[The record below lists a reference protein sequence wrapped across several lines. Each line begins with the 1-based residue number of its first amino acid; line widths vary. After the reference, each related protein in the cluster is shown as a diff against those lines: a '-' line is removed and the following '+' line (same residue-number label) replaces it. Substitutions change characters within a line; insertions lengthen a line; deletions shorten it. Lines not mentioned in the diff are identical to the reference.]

1 MKKILALL
9 LAVVMVMSMAACATS
24 DPANNNG
31 NNSNTTTGT
40 ESTGPKEYT
49 IKVWTPAEDQAE
61 GNNWLV
67 KMEEAF
73 AAAHPEYKITWTN
86 ESMSEGN
93 AAGTVAGDVT
103 ASADV
108 YMFANDQLGTLI
120 TAGGLSQLGGS
131 FLEQVKNDNSEF
143 MISTVTHTDNG
154 VYGFPVT
161 NNTWFTYYNTDV
173 FTAEDV
179 KSLDT
184 MLTKGKVSFPFNTGW
199 NAGCFFLATG
209 GTVFGPKGIDAE
221 AGIQF
226 GGENGYKAAK
236 KMVEVCAN
244 SNLIAADQTV
254 GGLVS
259 GEVDAC
265 FSGSWDA
272 SKVKEALGDKMGVA
286 QIPTVTID
294 GEEYQLKALG
304 GTKCVGVNPNSGA
317 TDKTKQKVATQ
328 FAAFL
333 ASADAQ
339 LERYNMRGI
348 IPAAKSLL
356 NNETIQKDPV
366 AVAEI
371 NTMANCTVIQSALPE
386 MGNYWT
392 PVQTF
397 GTNCGTGDINMDN
410 YKQAV
415 DKLMEQLNA
424 ESLG

>member
-1 MKKILALL
+1 MKKILALV
-9 LAVVMVMSMAACATS
+9 LAVVMVMSMAACSTS
-24 DPANNNG
+24 
-31 NNSNTTTGT
+31 TTNPGDTTAGT
-40 ESTGPKEYT
+40 QGSTGPKEYT

-73 AAAHPEYKITWTN
+73 AAAHKDYKITWVN
-86 ESMSEGN
+86 ESLSEAD

-108 YMFANDQLGTLI
+108 YMFANDQLGSLI

-143 MISTVTHTDNG
+143 MVSTVTHTDNG

-161 NNTWFTYYNTDV
+161 NNTWFTYYNTDI

-179 KSLDT
+179 KNLDT
-184 MLTKGKVSFPFNTGW
+184 MLAKGKVAFPFNTGW
-199 NAGCFFLATG
+199 NVGCFFLATG
-209 GTVFGPKGIDAE
+209 GSVFGPKGLDAE
-221 AGIQF
+221 AGIQY

-236 KMVEVCAN
+236 KMVELCAHEN
-244 SNLIAADQTV
+244 MVEVGQQVGNLTA
-254 GGLVS
+254 
-259 GEVDAC
+259 GEVGAT

-272 SKVKEALGDKMGVA
+272 AAVKEALGDKMGVA
-286 QIPTVTID
+286 PIPTVTID
-294 GEEYQLKALG
+294 GQEYQLKALG
-304 GTKCVGVNPNSGA
+304 GSKCVGVNPNSGA
-317 TDKTKQKVATQ
+317 TDKTKQKVATE

-339 LERYNMRGI
+339 LERYNMRGV

-392 PVQTF
+392 PVETF
-397 GTNCGTGDINMDN
+397 GKNCAAGDITLDN

-415 DKLMEQLNA
+415 DKMMEQLNA